1 MFSLKLPI
9 VFGFKPGLLISD
21 DEVAVVHWRSGSLEQ
36 VALFPN
42 DEQGV
47 HQFADHLAKNRSRYR
62 NKGFFILT
70 NVIGEDYRYEKVAHL
85 FGKYR
90 SDFHNRRMGQLFRGS
105 TLCMSDVQGREERG
119 RREDLVLFF
128 GVLTA
133 SKVDPW
139 INAIT
144 RDGDRYLTGVHGM
157 AYAIAH
163 LRSELP
169 KTSDNAII
177 VTLHENSTMRLTFFV
192 QGRLRFS
199 RLSKAPI
206 SDAAGFATALKKEL
220 ERTLQYLHT
229 MRVSV
234 KGKLTVDCVCPAEL
248 VSQLVETL
256 KSGDRLTFRFHDAN
270 VMASKVGVKKPL
282 VMTGRDSSM
291 QLHSLCNHIVFS
303 QLAPS
308 RHVNYHWLNIAAKL
322 AMVAF
327 VVYGTFVYAGA
338 GQIASEGYF
347 TYAAENDKIEKQ
359 SRELKLNYDR
369 ELAALGT
376 PPSSAANMQSVSGTF
391 NALSSIDTSPTRLLF
406 YFANGLAKNRN
417 VEIKNVEWFL
427 SNNENPQ
434 GNASSI
440 RGSEV
445 VNGRDLYQV
454 VEVYGELS
462 PVEGET
468 QAQVVE
474 RVQKLLE
481 SFEKR
486 GDVLIDPVDVPVL
499 DSESRKLT
507 GVLQAGRRVQTVS
520 KRDFTIRIIWRQYDS
535 DSLKKFSEGA

>member
-9 VFGFKPGLLISD
+9 VFGSKPGLLISD
-21 DEVAVVHWRSGSLEQ
+21 EEVALVNWKGGRLEQ
-36 VALFPN
+36 IALFPN
-42 DEQGV
+42 DEQGA
-47 HQFADHLAKNRSRYR
+47 HKFAEHLTKNRARYR
-62 NKGFFILT
+62 NKGFFVLA

-85 FGKYR
+85 FGKYK

-234 KGKLTVDCVCPAEL
+234 KGKLTVDCVCPSEL
-248 VSQLVETL
+248 VSQLVEML

-270 VMASKVGVKKPL
+270 AMASKIGVKKPL

-291 QLHSLCNHIVFS
+291 QLHSVCNHIAPS
-303 QLAPS
+303 QLAPA
-308 RHVNYHWLNIAAKL
+308 RHVTYHWLNLGAKL
-322 AMVAF
+322 AMVFFAF
-327 VVYGTFVYAGA
+327 YGAYTYLGA

-347 TYAAENDKIEKQ
+347 TYAGANEKIEQ
-359 SRELKLNYDR
+359 ESRQLKLNYDR

-376 PPSSAANMQSVSGTF
+376 PPSSAANMQSVSSTF

-406 YFANGLAKNRN
+406 YFASGLAKVRN
-417 VEIKNVEWFL
+417 VGIQNVEWFL
-427 SNNENPQ
+427 SNTETAEGGSGAIN
-434 GNASSI
+434 
-440 RGSEV
+440 GSEV

-454 VEVYGELS
+454 LEIYGEFL
-462 PVEGET
+462 PIEGET

-474 RVQKLLE
+474 RTQQFLE
-481 SFEKR
+481 AFEKR
-486 GDVLIDPVDVPVL
+486 GDVLIEPVDVPVL

-507 GVLQAGRRVQTVS
+507 GVLQTGRRVQTVS
-520 KRDFTIRIIWRQYDS
+520 KRDFTIRIVWRQYDVA
-535 DSLKKFSEGA
+535 SLRKFSEGV